1 MGFCLMAK
9 VMILMGSKSDW
20 EMMTEAAKV
29 LKELSVSFEVHVASA
44 HRSPQRVRRLVCEG
58 EKAGVDIF
66 IAGAGMAA
74 HLAGFIA
81 AHTVK
86 PVIGVPLPGGVA
98 SGLDALLSTAQMPG
112 GIPVACMA
120 VGKAGAR
127 NAAVLAAQILALQDP
142 QLGQRLA
149 EVRAAEARK
158 VTEAD
163 QSLESQ
169 VAAL

>member
-1 MGFCLMAK
+1 MVK
-9 VMILMGSKSDW
+9 VMILMGSLSDW
-20 EMMTEAAKV
+20 QEMSEAARL
-29 LKELSVSFEVHVASA
+29 LKELSIPFAVHVASA
-44 HRSPQRVRRLVCEG
+44 HRTPDRVRQLVM
-58 EKAGVDIF
+58 EKEAAGVQVF

-74 HLAGFIA
+74 HLAGFVA
-81 AHTVK
+81 AYTNK
-86 PVIGVPLPGGVA
+86 PVVGVPLGRGVA

-112 GIPVACMA
+112 GVPVACMA

-163 QSLESQ
+163 QSLEPQ
-169 VAAL
+169 VASL

>member
-1 MGFCLMAK
+1 MAK

-20 EMMTEAAKV
+20 EMMIEAAKV
-29 LKELSVSFEVHVASA
+29 LKELSVSFEVRVASA
-44 HRSPQRVRRLVCEG
+44 HRSPQRVRHLVCEG
-58 EKAGVDIF
+58 GKAGVDTS

-86 PVIGVPLPGGVA
+86 PVIGVPLPGGLA

-112 GIPVACMA
+112 GVPVACMA

-149 EVRAAEARK
+149 EVRAAEAQK

-163 QSLESQ
+163 QSLESE
-169 VAAL
+169 VASL

>member
-1 MGFCLMAK
+1 MAK

-20 EMMTEAAKV
+20 EMMIEAAKV

-44 HRSPQRVRRLVCEG
+44 HRSPQRVRHLVCEG
-58 EKAGVDIF
+58 EKVGVDTS

-81 AHTVK
+81 AHTIK
-86 PVIGVPLPGGVA
+86 PVIGVPLPGGLA

-112 GIPVACMA
+112 GVPVACMA

-149 EVRAAEARK
+149 EVRAAEAQK
-158 VTEAD
+158 VNEAD
-163 QSLESQ
+163 QSLESE
-169 VAAL
+169 VASL